1 MKYRVL
7 KRLSYN
13 GRIYNKDEDINVLD
27 MYVESLLKRGLIEE
41 IKGNKE
47 TEEVLKEEVKEAVKE
62 TEATELTGTELSK
75 LNKDKLIE
83 LATSKG
89 IAVDEELTKKEIIAL
104 ILGD

>member
-7 KRLSYN
+7 QRLSYN
-13 GRIYNKDEDINVLD
+13 GRIYNKDEYINVLD

-47 TEEVLKEEVKEAVKE
+47 TKKILKEEVKKTVKE
-62 TEATELTGTELSK
+62 TKTTESTGTELSK

-89 IAVDEELTKKEIIAL
+89 IIVDEELTKKEIIAL

>member
-7 KRLSYN
+7 QRLSYG
-13 GRIYNKDEDINVLD
+13 GRIYNKDENINVLD

-47 TEEVLKEEVKEAVKE
+47 TKEVLKEEVEEAVKE

>member
-7 KRLSYN
+7 QRLSYS
-13 GRIYNKDEDINVLD
+13 GRIYNKDENINVLD

-41 IKGNKE
+41 IKGIAVD
-47 TEEVLKEEVKEAVKE
+47 EVLKEEVKEAVKE

>member
-7 KRLSYN
+7 QRLSYN

-27 MYVESLLKRGLIEE
+27 MYVESLLKRGMIEE

-47 TEEVLKEEVKEAVKE
+47 AKETVKDEVKEPVKE
-62 TEATELTGTELSK
+62 TEATELTATELSK

>member
-7 KRLSYN
+7 QRLSYS
-13 GRIYNKDEDINVLD
+13 GRIYNKDENINVLD

-47 TEEVLKEEVKEAVKE
+47 TKESVKEEVKEAVKE
-62 TEATELTGTELSK
+62 TEATELTATELSK

-83 LATSKG
+83 LVTSKG